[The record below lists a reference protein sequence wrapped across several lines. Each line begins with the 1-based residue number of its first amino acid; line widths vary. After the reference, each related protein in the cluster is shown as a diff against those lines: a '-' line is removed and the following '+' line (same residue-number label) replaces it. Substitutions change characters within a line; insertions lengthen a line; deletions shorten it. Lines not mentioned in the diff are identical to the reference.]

1 MISLGVDLWD
11 EIIQE
16 QRDFLGNRYYDTLL
30 TTHDNFRYGDGLK
43 GLITDIEGEAAFI
56 IVIVHDIVAYV
67 ELLGELRRL

>member
-11 EIIQE
+11 DIIDE
-16 QRDFLGNRYYDTLL
+16 QRALLGAGHYDTLL
-30 TTHDNFRYGDGLK
+30 STHDNFRYGDGLK